1 MKIKLSELRTLI
13 RESVRAMLNED
24 DVASWDA
31 QTFWDRVAPT
41 EDEKNSMTNALLGTD
56 GKRWKEIK
64 DHYEILDAI
73 SDLENQIALKN
84 ELPPPSGLNP
94 RMEEMWKKLQK
105 QVVDDLKNQ
114 KKQKMNELQD
124 LPPEEF
130 KVFLGQLG
138 ADADNLEI
146 VLSNKIQRQNL
157 DRFLKNQRKIQTQ
170 EKMSSM
176 NESKKLKK

>member
-41 EDEKNSMTNALLGTD
+41 EDEKNSMTNALFGTD

-84 ELPPPSGLNP
+84 ELEPPSKLNP
-94 RMEEMWKKLQK
+94 KMKEMWKTLQK
-105 QVVDDLKNQ
+105 QVVDDLENQ

-124 LPPEEF
+124 PPEEF
-130 KVFLGQLG
+130 KVFLFQLG

-146 VLSNKIQRQNL
+146 VLSNKVQRQNL
-157 DRFLKNQRKIQTQ
+157 DRFLKNQRKIQAQ

-176 NESKKLKK
+176 NESKKVKK

>member
-64 DHYEILDAI
+64 KHYEILDAV

-84 ELPPPSGLNP
+84 ELEPPSGLNP
-94 RMEEMWKKLQK
+94 KMKEMWKTLQK
-105 QVVDDLKNQ
+105 QVVDDLENQ

-124 LPPEEF
+124 PPEEF

-146 VLSNKIQRQNL
+146 VLSNKVQRQNL

-176 NESKKLKK
+176 NESKKVKK